1 MSDLSPRSVPEPLAQ
16 EVDHPY
22 NRRYGMVLIHSGS
35 VLWDCEYRFAVT
47 DADLNASFTG
57 AVATFGSRIL
67 IGFA

>member
-1 MSDLSPRSVPEPLAQ
+1 
-16 EVDHPY
+16 
-22 NRRYGMVLIHSGS
+22 MVLIHSGS